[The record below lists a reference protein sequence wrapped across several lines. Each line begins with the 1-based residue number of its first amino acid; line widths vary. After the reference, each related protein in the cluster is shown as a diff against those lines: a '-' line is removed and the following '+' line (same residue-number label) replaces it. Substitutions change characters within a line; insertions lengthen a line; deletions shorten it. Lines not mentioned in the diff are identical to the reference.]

1 VDTAALLLLVVAYLG
16 LASSRV
22 VHALRRFG
30 ASGWRGGLLVALL
43 LLPYV
48 LATVPGAGREQGISW
63 TGLMRMAA
71 YLFLP
76 GLVLVLR
83 PRQNKPL
90 DLLDL
95 LAILLLWFPIEF
107 GLLPEADASFVAGVT
122 LPVPL
127 LTAIC
132 LGLVLF
138 RVIRPLRG
146 IGYTFKLTL
155 QDASYA
161 FFALG
166 AFALVG
172 LPLGVSMGFIG
183 PGPAPFDLGA
193 WLLRLV
199 AIYFL
204 NALPE
209 ELLFRGIAQNL
220 IEQRFGRPWRTLVV
234 AAVIFGLCHMNN
246 VTAHHGPPNWP
257 YVAMATLAG
266 LAYGWVWCKSGKI
279 TASAITHT
287 LVNWMWALALQS

>member
-1 VDTAALLLLVVAYLG
+1 MDTLALLLLIVAYLG

-30 ASGWRGGLLVALL
+30 TSAWRGGVLVALL

-48 LATVPGAGREQGISW
+48 LATLPEVGNEQGSFW
-63 TGLMRMAA
+63 SGLVRMVA

-76 GLVLVLR
+76 GLVLLLR
-83 PRQNKPL
+83 PRQSKPL
-90 DLLDL
+90 DPLDL

-107 GLLPEADASFVAGVT
+107 GLLPEADASLVAGVT

-132 LGLVLF
+132 LGFVLF

-146 IGYTFKLTL
+146 IGYTFKLAL
-155 QDASYA
+155 RDGSYA
-161 FFALG
+161 CLGLG

-172 LPLGVSMGFIG
+172 LPLGVSLGFIR
-183 PGPAPFDLGA
+183 PGLAPFDHGA
-193 WLLRLV
+193 WLLRPV

-209 ELLFRGIAQNL
+209 ELLFRGIVQNL
-220 IEQRFGRPWRTLVV
+220 IEQRFGRLWQTLVV
-234 AAVIFGLCHMNN
+234 AGVIFGLSHMNN

-266 LAYGWVWCKSGKI
+266 LAYGWVWRQSGAI

-287 LVNWMWALALQS
+287 LVNLMWALAFQS